1 MKSSLMVV
9 ALCFSLL
16 VPCLA
21 SAQETKSEGVSGW
34 ANEWKYAFSKAGVKE
49 WKPEFTLRYQ
59 TGLWTSGP
67 VLSGGVRVD
76 EKRTFGLMLGHGD
89 TYIDAAPADLY
100 SINAALMFRR
110 YWHLGAQ
117 KRFAIYGDFYAGC
130 GWIYKINGEY
140 NEDNV
145 GDPRLILGIQPG
157 VRVRCY
163 KNLHVFLGPTIA
175 TDYIGLHV
183 GIGF

>member
-1 MKSSLMVV
+1 MVV

-21 SAQETKSEGVSGW
+21 SAQETNSEGVSGW

-157 VRVRCY
+157 VRCY
-163 KNLHVFLGPTIA
+163 KNLHVFLGSTIA
-175 TDYIGLHV
+175 TDCIGIHV